1 VNTVTP
7 ELALEHYA
15 ALGDT
20 RNIQALETRLRDQGF
35 ACSRT
40 TLTKWRDTLNWEA
53 VAPRMARDAAI
64 VAQGK
69 ALVAMSEDMVTVEG
83 FERCLQGLEGLT
95 EDIIVKVRNAL
106 ATVTLDKLGDVLD
119 LARAAR
125 DTAQA
130 VGNIRA
136 KIGEAAKA
144 ATKGETNISNSNVV
158 MADPKVLEAIARASG
173 RGLL

>member
-1 VNTVTP
+1 MNAITP

-20 RNIQALETRLRDQGF
+20 RNIAALEAKLRDEGF
-35 ACSRT
+35 ACSRN
-40 TLTKWRDTLNWEA
+40 TLTKWCKDKNWEA

-95 EDIIVKVRNAL
+95 DDILTKVRNAL
-106 ATVTLDKLGDVLD
+106 ATVAIDNVED
-119 LARAAR
+119 LLRFAKAAR
-125 DTAQA
+125 DTAVA
-130 VGNIRA
+130 IGNIRA
-136 KIGEAAKA
+136 KVGEAATA
-144 ATKGETNISNSNVV
+144 ASKGETNISNSNVV
-158 MADPKVLEAIARASG
+158 MADPKVLEAYARAAG
-173 RGLL
+173 RFL

>member
-15 ALGDT
+15 ALGDQRT
-20 RNIQALETRLRDQGF
+20 VAALEQKLRDEGF

-40 TLTKWRDTLNWEA
+40 TLTKWRNENNWDA

-69 ALVAMSEDMVTVEG
+69 ALVAMSEDMVTVAG
-83 FERCLQGLEGLT
+83 FERCLQGLESVT

-106 ATVTLDKLGDVLD
+106 ATVPLDSLEDVLNFTK
-119 LARAAR
+119 AAR
-125 DTAQA
+125 DTATA
-130 VGNIRA
+130 VATIRA
-136 KIGEAAKA
+136 KIGEAATA
-144 ATKGETNISNSNVV
+144 ASKGDTNISNSNVV
-158 MADPKVLEAIARASG
+158 MADMKVLDAYLAGARS
-173 RGLL
+173 